1 MNKLVTELALLSQ
14 NEQEKIKEGLQNQIE
29 HKAKLKMETAPED
42 YLQYLEDEIEN
53 AKNALDVLADESTRV
68 GAILPTISFNYVW
81 NKERLNTLKRL
92 RQEWE
97 SRPDAA
103 VPEPQQDA
111 AAKSDVLILPDE
123 LNTQKAQKTFAKAIE
138 KGWMQLKLD
147 GSIVWLG
154 FGNRPSKA
162 QLAYLCAKVYGY
174 QYTANRGNIGGRV
187 PYEALERLFNVKRLD
202 RATQQVFESSKPQL
216 WRKQID
222 GIITE

>member
-103 VPEPQQDA
+103 VPEPQQEQTKPTRGKGRPKQTLQDMMVDDEDGKKLERLHKLLSGRRGKNA
-111 AAKSDVLILPDE
+111 VLI
-123 LNTQKAQKTFAKAIE
+123 IE
-138 KGWMQLKLD
+138 AYIKKGWMQKPTYTQIKTEFGDIGNKSGYNKYLD
-147 GSIVWLG
+147 KKMFTDLEIQG
-154 FGNRPSKA
+154 
-162 QLAYLCAKVYGY
+162 
-174 QYTANRGNIGGRV
+174 
-187 PYEALERLFNVKRLD
+187 ALELLK
-202 RATQQVFESSKPQL
+202 
-216 WRKQID
+216 
-222 GIITE
+222 

>member
-1 MNKLVTELALLSQ
+1 MDKLVTELALLPQ
-14 NEQEKIKEGLQNQIE
+14 IEQEQIKEGLQNQIE
-29 HKAKLKMETAPED
+29 HKAKLKIQTAPED
-42 YLQYLEDEIEN
+42 YLQYLENEIKN
-53 AKNALDVLADESTRV
+53 AKNALDMLANESTRV

-81 NKERLNTLKRL
+81 NKERLNTLRRL
-92 RQEWE
+92 LQEWE
-97 SRPDAA
+97 SGQDAA
-103 VPEPQQDA
+103 APDPQQDA
-111 AAKSDVLILPDE
+111 AAQSDGLILPDE
-123 LNTQKAQKTFAKAIE
+123 LKTQKAQKTFAKAIE

-174 QYTANRGNIGGRV
+174 RYTTDRGNIGDRV
-187 PYEALERLFNVKRLD
+187 PYEALERLFNVTRLD

>member
-97 SRPDAA
+97 SRPDPA
-103 VPEPQQDA
+103 VPEPQQEQTKPTRGKGRPTEPFASKMINDTDGE
-111 AAKSDVLILPDE
+111 KLKKMHTILKGKRGKD
-123 LNTQKAQKTFAKAIE
+123 FALMIWACEK
-138 KGWMQLKLD
+138 KGWCNKPTYTQVRKEFGDIGSSTGYNRYVNNINIMFTQEEKDGALKSLD
-147 GSIVWLG
+147 
-154 FGNRPSKA
+154 
-162 QLAYLCAKVYGY
+162 
-174 QYTANRGNIGGRV
+174 
-187 PYEALERLFNVKRLD
+187 
-202 RATQQVFESSKPQL
+202 
-216 WRKQID
+216 
-222 GIITE
+222 

>member
-103 VPEPQQDA
+103 VPEPQQEQTKPTRGKGRPTEPFASKMINDA
-111 AAKSDVLILPDE
+111 DGEKLKKMHTILNGKRGKD
-123 LNTQKAQKTFAKAIE
+123 FALMIWACEE
-138 KGWMQLKLD
+138 KGYCNKPTYTQVSKEFGDIGSSTGYNRYVNNVNKMYTQEEKDGALKSLD
-147 GSIVWLG
+147 
-154 FGNRPSKA
+154 
-162 QLAYLCAKVYGY
+162 
-174 QYTANRGNIGGRV
+174 
-187 PYEALERLFNVKRLD
+187 
-202 RATQQVFESSKPQL
+202 
-216 WRKQID
+216 
-222 GIITE
+222 